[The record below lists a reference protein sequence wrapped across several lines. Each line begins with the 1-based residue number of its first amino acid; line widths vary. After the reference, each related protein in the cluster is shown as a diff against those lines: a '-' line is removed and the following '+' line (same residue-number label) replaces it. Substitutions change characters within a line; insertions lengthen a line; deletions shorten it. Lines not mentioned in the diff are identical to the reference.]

1 MSLYL
6 IVTRF
11 TMALNGCFLMQQL
24 QWHSTLQQALCNGQ
38 NLLSETTETVGCG
51 LSTNTYARSAT
62 IGYKLY
68 NTLSLW
74 IMLKCMLWIHLFMVY
89 AMLELEIELK
99 YQIRQINQEIHLA
112 AKLKYGRRK

>member
-11 TMALNGCFLMQQL
+11 TMVLNGCFLMQQL

-51 LSTNTYARSAT
+51 LSSNTYARSAT
-62 IGYKLY
+62 IACKLY
-68 NTLSLW
+68 NTSSL
-74 IMLKCMLWIHLFMVY
+74 
-89 AMLELEIELK
+89 AMDNVQVHAMDTSVHGL
-99 YQIRQINQEIHLA
+99 RDV
-112 AKLKYGRRK
+112 RTRD